1 MGLTKSEREFLNGFL
16 CCVGWLLLMWFVVYI
31 SY

>member
-16 CCVGWLLLMWFVVYI
+16 CCIGWLLMTLFVIWI
-31 SY
+31 SN